1 MAATFPGDRFVSLSD
16 QTGLTVKI
24 TVDERLNMVGSGDI
38 KWKNGATKEESD
50 TQWVSI
56 EDPLFRNWMV
66 SRYQMGYLFYLESQ
80 QQTLDAEVVGED

>member
-1 MAATFPGDRFVSLSD
+1 
-16 QTGLTVKI
+16 VKI
-24 TVDERLNMVGSGDI
+24 IVDERLNMVGSGDI

-66 SRYQMGYLFYLESQ
+66 SRY
-80 QQTLDAEVVGED
+80 